1 MKKIR
6 VLLADDHQLF
16 REGLYALLQKTESLK
31 VTGTVKNGDE
41 LMEAIEKQQPHVVL
55 SDISMPGQTGIEVCA
70 AVSARFPEVK
80 FIMLSMYNN
89 EVFFVNSLKA
99 GAKGFLSK
107 EISREE
113 LLTAI
118 QTVYEGGEY
127 FDKKLSH
134 SILKE
139 YAEQMASLSK
149 NPERPEENTLSPREK
164 EIIRLVAESYSN
176 GEIAERLK
184 ISVRTVNAHKNN
196 IMRKLHLKSTVD
208 IVKYA
213 LVNKMIKL

>member
-1 MKKIR
+1 MKKIQ

-16 REGLYALLQKTESLK
+16 REGLFALLQETADLK
-31 VTGTVKNGDE
+31 VVAMVKDGRE
-41 LMEAIEKQQPHVVL
+41 LFDAIEKYQPDVVL
-55 SDISMPGQTGIEVCA
+55 SDISMPEKTGIEACA
-70 AVSARFPEVK
+70 EVAGKYPKVK

-107 EISREE
+107 EISRGE
-113 LLTAI
+113 LLMAI
-118 QTVYEGGEY
+118 RTVYNGGEY

-134 SILKE
+134 KILKE
-139 YAEQMASLSK
+139 YAEQVSPTPVQPASGDH
-149 NPERPEENTLSPREK
+149 LSPREK

-176 GEIAERLK
+176 SEIAEKLK

-196 IMRKLHLKSTVD
+196 IMRKLNLKSSVD

-213 LVNKMIKL
+213 LINKIIKL

>member
-1 MKKIR
+1 MKKIQ

-16 REGLYALLQKTESLK
+16 REGLFALLQKM
-31 VTGTVKNGDE
+31 DE
-41 LMEAIEKQQPHVVL
+41 LRVVGMVEDGNQLFEAIEKLRPDVVL
-55 SDISMPGQTGIEVCA
+55 SDISMPGKTGIEVCA
-70 AVSARFPEVK
+70 LVAGKFPGVK
-80 FIMLSMYNN
+80 FVMLSMYNN

-113 LLTAI
+113 LLEAI
-118 QTVYEGGEY
+118 RTVYNGGEY

-134 SILKE
+134 LILKE
-139 YAEQMASLSK
+139 YAEQVASSRVS
-149 NPERPEENTLSPREK
+149 PTADDPLSPREK
-164 EIIRLVAESYSN
+164 EIIRLVAESFSN
-176 GEIAERLK
+176 SEIAEKLK

-196 IMRKLHLKSTVD
+196 IMRKLNLKNTVD

-213 LVNKMIKL
+213 LINKMIKL

>member
-1 MKKIR
+1 MKQIK

-16 REGLYALLQKTESLK
+16 REGLYALLQKTTGIK
-31 VTGTVKNGDE
+31 VIGMAKDGAE
-41 LMEAIEKQQPHVVL
+41 LLEAIRKQHPDVVL
-55 SDISMPGQTGIEVCA
+55 SDISMPGQTGIEICA
-70 AVSARFPEVK
+70 SVSSQYPDVK

-89 EVFFVNSLKA
+89 ETFFINSLKA

-107 EISREE
+107 EISRDE
-113 LLTAI
+113 LLSAI
-118 QTVYEGGEY
+118 RMVHDGGEY
-127 FDKKLSH
+127 YDKKLSH
-134 SILKE
+134 TILKE
-139 YAEQMASLSK
+139 YAEQMHFSSK
-149 NPERPEENTLSPREK
+149 TESTAETSLSPREK

-176 GEIAERLK
+176 GEIAEQLK

-213 LVNKMIKL
+213 LVNKIIHL

>member
-6 VLLADDHQLF
+6 IILADDHQLF
-16 REGLYALLQKTESLK
+16 REGLEALLKSHAELK
-31 VTGTVKNGDE
+31 ILASVKDGE
-41 LMEAIEKQQPHVVL
+41 TLFEAIEQFHPDVVL
-55 SDISMPGQTGIEVCA
+55 SDISMPGKTGIEVCTEITQT
-70 AVSARFPEVK
+70 FPEVK

-107 EISREE
+107 EISRDE
-113 LLTAI
+113 LLKAI
-118 QTVYEGGEY
+118 QTVYHGGEY
-127 FDKKLSH
+127 FDKKVSH
-134 SILKE
+134 AILKE
-139 YAEQMASLSK
+139 YAEQKAGKKPSK
-149 NPERPEENTLSPREK
+149 PEEQILSAREK

-176 GEIAERLK
+176 GEIAEKLK

-196 IMRKLHLKSTVD
+196 IMRKLKLKNTVD

-213 LVNKMIKL
+213 LMNKMIKL